1 MKKELS
7 VARASL
13 ARKYTEAFAESYGS
27 KDCGREMLGSHR
39 AYGLPEQAQGFEW
52 VLMVKERSLE
62 S

>member
-1 MKKELS
+1 M
-7 VARASL
+7 ARASL
-13 ARKYTEAFAESYGS
+13 ARKYTEAFAMSYGS
-27 KDCGREMLGSHR
+27 KDCGRDSREMLGSHG

>member
-1 MKKELS
+1 M
-7 VARASL
+7 
-13 ARKYTEAFAESYGS
+13 ARKYTEAFAMSYGS
-27 KDCGREMLGSHR
+27 KDCGRDSREMLGSHG